1 MFFCQKEILL
11 LRIRQYVDLS
21 IFHVRGLHVRSG
33 IHSTTHIP
41 TWTEHAIAEHIV
53 MQTLTFSLYIQPLC
67 FDLVKSNCAKLERP
81 GAITRLHASMPFVY
95 FVFMRKM
102 HEKVFFKM
110 RWQADSWQERERLA
124 QQDAAN
130 PLTLNSLWYS
140 SIVLNYD
147 IKRCVLTLNL
157 AFSHL
162 LFAIDKAN
170 KQLFAACTLY
180 IADFFPVES
189 ASSVIILFTK
199 STYLFCVDA
208 YRTSLL
214 DMQTYCGC
222 DPCEIRS
229 YYTTDAK
236 HEDEKQSEKKQLRKL
251 KLLWKKTNY
260 VRTCFSNA
268 IFSKCEHFKIMKSH
282 ILLRVKTIFSWFAW
296 LFHSSS

>member
-110 RWQADSWQERERLA
+110 RWQADSWREREREIGPTRCCKSPNS
-124 QQDAAN
+124 Q
-130 PLTLNSLWYS
+130 LTLVFKYRIKLWY
-140 SIVLNYD
+140 
-147 IKRCVLTLNL
+147 
-157 AFSHL
+157 
-162 LFAIDKAN
+162 
-170 KQLFAACTLY
+170 
-180 IADFFPVES
+180 
-189 ASSVIILFTK
+189 
-199 STYLFCVDA
+199 
-208 YRTSLL
+208 
-214 DMQTYCGC
+214 QTM
-222 DPCEIRS
+222 RS
-229 YYTTDAK
+229 YI
-236 HEDEKQSEKKQLRKL
+236 KL
-251 KLLWKKTNY
+251 GF
-260 VRTCFSNA
+260 FSFVVCNWQG
-268 IFSKCEHFKIMKSH
+268 K
-282 ILLRVKTIFSWFAW
+282 
-296 LFHSSS
+296 